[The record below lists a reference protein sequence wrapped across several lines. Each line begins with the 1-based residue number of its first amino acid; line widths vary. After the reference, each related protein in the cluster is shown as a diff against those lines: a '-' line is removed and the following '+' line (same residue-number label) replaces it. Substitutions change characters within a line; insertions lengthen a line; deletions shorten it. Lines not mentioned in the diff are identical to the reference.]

1 MRESIQSEIYE
12 WMVKATPQREWIE
25 SKGMLL
31 WLAFFFSEIGA
42 GIYFVS
48 LFINLRE
55 GLLVGLLMTL
65 VLGGIFHMFYLGKP
79 QRFWRIFLKP
89 NTSELSRGVW
99 VILAFAI
106 LGFVQ
111 IAMSYS
117 AAYQAVALS
126 LPFKLV
132 IGLLCILLI
141 MHGFATMHVMKAI
154 PSWNS
159 SVVLPLSIVSG
170 IWVGSQIVQSM
181 ILASSGAGYDAKAFE
196 TWSILLLLTYIGCIL
211 LYIWGTFHTSD
222 TARIS
227 IADLVSG
234 SGAKVFNT
242 MILAGIVLPLI
253 ITIYMMS
260 YEISLNL
267 VVTRLLFVFVGDLLL
282 RYGLMKKAYYTPLI

>member
-1 MRESIQSEIYE
+1 MRESIQKEIFE

-25 SKGMLL
+25 SRGLLL

-48 LFINLRE
+48 LFANFRE
-55 GLLVGLLMTL
+55 GLLAGLLITL
-65 VLGGIFHMFYLGKP
+65 VLGGSLHMMYLGKP
-79 QRFWRIFLKP
+79 LRVWRIFLKP
-89 NTSELSRGVW
+89 TTSELSRGVW
-99 VILAFAI
+99 VILVFSI

-111 IAMSYS
+111 ISLSYS
-117 AAYQAVALS
+117 VAYQAIGFN

-132 IGLLCILLI
+132 TGLLCIILI
-141 MHGFATMHVMKAI
+141 MHGFATMNVMKAI

-159 SVVLPLSIVSG
+159 SMVLPLSIVSG

-181 ILASSGAGYDAKAFE
+181 ALASSATNYWAKAFE
-196 TWSILLLLTYIGCIL
+196 NWSILLLLTYIGCIL
-211 LYIWGTFHTSD
+211 LYIWGAFHSSD

-234 SGAKVFNT
+234 SGSKVFNT
-242 MILAGIVLPLI
+242 VILAGIVLPLI

-267 VVTRLLFVFVGDLLL
+267 VLMRLIFVFVGDMSL
-282 RYGLMKKAYYTPLI
+282 RYGLMKNAYYTPLI